1 MSEFRQVVKDGFST
15 VLGWIKKFFI
25 TISILAVVSAGVYLW
40 VCNWTYSEG
49 TRAGYLIKISR
60 KGVVFKTY
68 EGQLNLGGFQ
78 SDESSGLAGNIWN
91 FSVYQDDIYEQLQE
105 SEGNKVVLHYRQK
118 YKAMPWQGKTDY
130 FVYKITAAKNQNK

>member
-1 MSEFRQVVKDGFST
+1 MSEFTQVVKDGANT
-15 VLGWIKKFFI
+15 VLGWIKRFFVA
-25 TISILAVVSAGVYLW
+25 ISILAIVGVGAYLW

-49 TRAGYLIKISR
+49 TRAGYLIKISK

-78 SDESSGLAGNIWN
+78 SDESTGLAGNIWN
-91 FSVYQDDIYEQLQE
+91 FSVYKDAIYEEMQRN
-105 SEGNKVVLHYRQK
+105 EGSKVVLHYRQK

-130 FVYKITAAKNQNK
+130 FIYKITSAKE

>member
-1 MSEFRQVVKDGFST
+1 MSEFRQVVKDGFGT

-130 FVYKITAAKNQNK
+130 FVYKITAAKGQNK